1 MGNNRRRIASLA
13 LFRNLYNEGRS
24 DVMTILCEFAKNIVY
39 TKHLNSIT
47 PTQIRSELKTEFEFN
62 IPEYVVESV
71 IRKFCRKENSI
82 YYPIEG
88 YISEVVSREEI
99 ERIEQSH
106 NIVIERLI
114 AYIEGKKESKLSDE
128 EKERLFQSFCRFIIE
143 ESDVEF
149 SQYISTFIIDAQN
162 NAELSTLIQT
172 IKEGVILYTGIQYN
186 DAVNEVGSWKD
197 KFTIYVEQEILFH
210 LAGYNG
216 TLFQQLYLDFRELV
230 REINRNEGKQIIKIR
245 YFDSVKNEIDR
256 FFKIAERI
264 VDGKETLNYSN
275 VAMSEIVRGC
285 EHKSDV
291 IAKKASFFNLLKT
304 EQIEEEETEN
314 LNIGGS
320 SDYHIDSED
329 NEIQLTKDL
338 PERDIKW
345 SLRLLNYTSLSR
357 KGKMSGFEKSRCVLL
372 TGNSTTM
379 AIAFHPLIKQ
389 NGEVPLA
396 TTLDYIT
403 NKLWFKMNKGFG
415 SNVYPK
421 SFSILT
427 KAQIVLS
434 TQIIGSVANEF
445 EKIKKEIADKS
456 KSEEVIIAE
465 LAELKTKVRK
475 PEDVNES
482 EIDEILSTISMVDTE
497 RYLREREMER
507 LAADRQ
513 KEENKKLLQ
522 EVERTKSEKE
532 EINEKV
538 KDIIQQKKEA
548 DNYYKQCLVE
558 SNNKTLEQINN
569 QIDEIEKRKVN
580 ADFKIEK
587 RIRIIKWIPW
597 TVYIIYIIVIAL
609 LTYLYGWEK
618 MGFITWV
625 IPLAITS
632 VPYFAIA
639 IGIKSF
645 NLQDLINKNYRKYY
659 QNKVY
664 IQYNVDLSKFKALK
678 SQKREVEE
686 TISSLYVQ

>member
-1 MGNNRRRIASLA
+1 MGNNKRRIASLA

-24 DVMTILCEFAKNIVY
+24 DVMTILCEFVKNIVY
-39 TKHLNSIT
+39 TKHLNSFT

-71 IRKFCRKENSI
+71 IRKFCRKENSK

-88 YISEVVSREEI
+88 YISEVVSCEEI

-114 AYIEGKKESKLSDE
+114 AYIERKIESQLSNE

-143 ESDVEF
+143 ESDVEY

-162 NAELSTLIQT
+162 DEELSTLIQT

-216 TLFQQLYLDFRELV
+216 TLFQQLYMDFRELV

-264 VDGKETLNYSN
+264 VDGKETLDYSN
-275 VAMSEIVRGC
+275 IAMSEIVRGC

-357 KGKMSGFEKSRCVLL
+357 KGKMSGFEKSRCILL

-434 TQIIGSVANEF
+434 TQIIGSVAKEF
-445 EKIKKEIADKS
+445 EKIKKEISDKS

-465 LAELKTKVRK
+465 LAELKTRVRK
-475 PEDVNES
+475 PEDVKES

-507 LAADRQ
+507 LASERQ
-513 KEENKKLLQ
+513 KKENEKLLH
-522 EVERTKSEKE
+522 EVEKTKSEKE

-538 KDIIQQKKEA
+538 KDIILQKEES

-558 SNNKTLEQINN
+558 SNNKTLEQISN
-569 QIDEIEKRKVN
+569 QIEEIENRRIN

-587 RIRIIKWIPW
+587 RIRIIRWIPCI
-597 TVYIIYIIVIAL
+597 VYIIYIIVIAL

-618 MGFITWV
+618 MGFVTWL

-632 VPYFAIA
+632 APYFAIA
-639 IGIKSF
+639 IGIKSL
-645 NLQDLINKNYRKYY
+645 NLQDIINKNYRKYY

-664 IQYNVDLSKFKALK
+664 ERYHVDLLK
-678 SQKREVEE
+678 LDTLKKQKREVEE
-686 TISSLYVQ
+686 TIRNL